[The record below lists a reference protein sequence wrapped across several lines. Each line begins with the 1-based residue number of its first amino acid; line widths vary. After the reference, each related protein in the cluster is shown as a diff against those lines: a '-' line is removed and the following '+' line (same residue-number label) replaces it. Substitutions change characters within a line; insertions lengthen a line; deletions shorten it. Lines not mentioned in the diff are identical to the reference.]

1 MVRYSL
7 HVYISYYLIN
17 NYWLGHIKI
26 FFNVFHIFQAR
37 ASTRVSTRLQ
47 INRKWRQS
55 ESSVG
60 ERMLHGTVLWWRGG
74 GLITCCAASLANR
87 SMVSGS
93 DIWVSMVTKASFTFG
108 ISLGIESMA
117 LSSPSPIVRRSVSS
131 LDSVF
136 VSSTMYWPSS
146 CNASGTWRKKEM
158 ILVTKKTNR

>member
-1 MVRYSL
+1 ML
-7 HVYISYYLIN
+7 LIN
-17 NYWLGHIKI
+17 NYCLAHIKI
-26 FFNVFHIFQAR
+26 FKNVFHIFQAR
-37 ASTRVSTRLQ
+37 ASTRTSTRLQ

-55 ESSVG
+55 DRSVG
-60 ERMLHGTVLWWRGG
+60 ERTLHGTVLWWRRD
-74 GLITCCAASLANR
+74 GLVTCCAASLANR

-117 LSSPSPIVRRSVSS
+117 LSNPSPIVRRSVSS

-146 CNASGTWRKKEM
+146 CNASGTWRKKRRFKWHDM
-158 ILVTKKTNR
+158 TNR